1 MVSPGK
7 QRGKKRVLWGGGLR
21 PQRVYNPLV
30 GGRVQCK
37 EKKSSGRRRPSSCSP
52 RCARFGFLLC
62 HLRRRRF
69 YSRRAPR
76 WARAPQR
83 ATSRRSAAIRTFT
96 RARAIK
102 STAGCRRRARRP
114 RLPTGVP
121 QRHAFRAP
129 RTVGVWVQTKLVDWQ
144 MPDLSEF
151 PVPRR
156 RRSPRV
162 PAIRSSRLACAPLQL
177 KPYVAYGADP
187 RAKHRRRRLPHP
199 FSTRYLHRARLHAHR
214 PPCLSLRRRRYD
226 PVKAPEG

>member
-1 MVSPGK
+1 MLAALRAV
-7 QRGKKRVLWGGGLR
+7 RV
-21 PQRVYNPLV
+21 PLV
-30 GGRVQCK
+30 PPA
-37 EKKSSGRRRPSSCSP
+37 PSP
-52 RCARFGFLLC
+52 LLQQARTKMG
-62 HLRRRRF
+62 
-69 YSRRAPR
+69 SRTPAGNF
-76 WARAPQR
+76 
-83 ATSRRSAAIRTFT
+83 SRSAAIRTFT

-121 QRHAFRAP
+121 QAHAFRAP

-187 RAKHRRRRLPHP
+187 RAKHRRRPCPIRLARDTSTGQG
-199 FSTRYLHRARLHAHR
+199 STRIYLPASRVA
-214 PPCLSLRRRRYD
+214 RRRYD

>member
-1 MVSPGK
+1 M
-7 QRGKKRVLWGGGLR
+7 
-21 PQRVYNPLV
+21 Y
-30 GGRVQCK
+30 
-37 EKKSSGRRRPSSCSP
+37 
-52 RCARFGFLLC
+52 
-62 HLRRRRF
+62 HLRRRRC

-121 QRHAFRAP
+121 QVHAFRAP

-199 FSTRYLHRARLHAHR
+199 FSTRYLHRARLHAHI
-214 PPCLSLRRRRYD
+214 PPCLSRRQETVRPGQGARRVNMAPLMD
-226 PVKAPEG
+226 DAPAAHGPRECRPRSRPVRSAFHERRDGLFYYVAVRSPRALVVAHG

>member
-1 MVSPGK
+1 M
-7 QRGKKRVLWGGGLR
+7 
-21 PQRVYNPLV
+21 Y
-30 GGRVQCK
+30 
-37 EKKSSGRRRPSSCSP
+37 
-52 RCARFGFLLC
+52 
-62 HLRRRRF
+62 HLRRRRC

-121 QRHAFRAP
+121 QAHAFRAP

-187 RAKHRRRRLPHP
+187 RAKHRRRPCPIRLARDTSTGQG
-199 FSTRYLHRARLHAHR
+199 STRIYLPASRVA
-214 PPCLSLRRRRYD
+214 RRRYD